1 MLIPGDNSS
10 LLRDPAAGRWGVV
23 RAADGFTLI
32 EMLVAIL
39 CGLII
44 TGALLAI
51 LEFSLRQNAR
61 ISDDVQTDRI
71 GRIAMN
77 TIVEELHSSCTGFG
91 ATAIQAPSTTPTSPL
106 ASGNGSNLWF
116 LSAYGNATSGKAVIS
131 NLAQHDINW
140 SETSKNSSGERL
152 GTLTDYSFAGSGES
166 PNWTFPALTT
176 TNATAKVLAKNVIP
190 PSSGTTVFHYYKYDT
205 VSTNTTYGE
214 LIEIPA
220 GELPLTTTIA
230 KKVAKVTVSF
240 AQAPESGDSR
250 AGHTTS
256 FNGGV
261 VLRFTGPEL
270 ASEGTVCA

>member
-1 MLIPGDNSS
+1 MLSANRKR
-10 LLRDPAAGRWGVV
+10 LW
-23 RAADGFTLI
+23 RALKVPDGFTLI

-39 CGLII
+39 CGVII
-44 TGALLAI
+44 TSALLAI

-61 ISDDVQTDRI
+61 ISDGVQTDRI

-77 TIVEELHSSCTGFG
+77 TITEELRSSCTGFG

-106 ASGNGSNLWF
+106 ASSNGSNLWF
-116 LSAYGNATSGKAVIS
+116 LSAYGNSTSGKAVIS
-131 NLAQHDINW
+131 NLAQHDVNW
-140 SETSKNSSGERL
+140 TETSKNSSGERL

-166 PNWTFPALTT
+166 PSWTFPTLAT
-176 TNATAKVLAKNVIP
+176 TNATAKVIAKNVIP
-190 PSSGTTVFHYYKYDT
+190 PSSGTTVFQYYKYDT
-205 VSTNTTYGE
+205 TSTSATYGE
-214 LIEIPA
+214 LIKIPST
-220 GELPLTTTIA
+220 ELPLTTTTA

-240 AQAPESGDSR
+240 TQAPESGDSR
-250 AGHTTS
+250 GGHTTS